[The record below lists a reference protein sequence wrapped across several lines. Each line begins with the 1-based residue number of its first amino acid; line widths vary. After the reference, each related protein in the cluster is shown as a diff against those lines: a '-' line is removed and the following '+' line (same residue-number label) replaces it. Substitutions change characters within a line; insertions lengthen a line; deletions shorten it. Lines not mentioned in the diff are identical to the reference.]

1 MQERFELLKFFFF
14 KQKLDNNFYFC
25 VMFMQ
30 CVQLGLKERLLE
42 SKGPHESFLEI
53 FVAFRKRNQ
62 LTFCLLVNLE
72 P

>member
-1 MQERFELLKFFFF
+1 
-14 KQKLDNNFYFC
+14 
-25 VMFMQ
+25 MFMQ